1 MNYAKMSRPFREIE
15 YNEYYGVRSKEWID
29 IDWGLRGME
38 YWIKCIEKDCKKKYI
53 VQYRLDTVHMGESDR
68 LCILEEINKRQ

>member
-29 IDWGLRGME
+29 IDWEVWSIGLN
-38 YWIKCIEKDCKKKYI
+38 
-53 VQYRLDTVHMGESDR
+53 V
-68 LCILEEINKRQ
+68 